1 MVAVMEGAG
10 AFTAWR
16 DAVWTFVIERLA
28 QVEAGEVSPP
38 ESPDALIALLPDID
52 WP

>member
-1 MVAVMEGAG
+1 MVGRM
-10 AFTAWR
+10 
-16 DAVWTFVIERLA
+16 IENSDRGITIDKTLA
-28 QVEAGEVSPP
+28 QVEAGEVAPP

>member
-1 MVAVMEGAG
+1 MVGRM
-10 AFTAWR
+10 
-16 DAVWTFVIERLA
+16 IENSDRGITIDKTLA

-38 ESPDALIALLPDID
+38 ETAEALIALLPEID